1 MKNFLNTKNLAR
13 TAMVAALYGCLTWA
27 LSFMAYGPIQFRLT
41 EVMVLLV
48 LIDSGYIPGLV
59 LGCIIANIFS
69 SVGIMDMVFGSA
81 ATLISVLLISK
92 TKNLWVATLWPTIC
106 NALIVG
112 AELYYISHLPFFLSA
127 GEVALGEFVVVTILG
142 GILFTFIL
150 KNKKLV
156 NMLKFS

>member
-1 MKNFLNTKNLAR
+1 MKKFFNTKNLAR
-13 TAMVAALYGCLTWA
+13 TAMVAAAYGCITWA
-27 LSFMAYGPIQFRLT
+27 ISSLAYGPIQFRLT

-48 LIDSGYIPGLV
+48 FIDAGYIPGLV
-59 LGCIIANIFS
+59 LGCIIANLFS
-69 SVGIMDMVFGSA
+69 PLGIVDMAFGSA
-81 ATLISVLLISK
+81 ATLISVILISK

-142 GILFTFIL
+142 GILLKFIL
-150 KNKKLV
+150 KNEKLV
-156 NMLKFS
+156 SMLKFS